1 MGKTI
6 FTSLSGTS
14 ISILQPFAKILD
26 IFISFPPSG
35 LYNYY
40 ELTIACSPVGLIGS
54 MDRALRPTIAKVSVW
69 LPSTHEFCPFFFPIF
84 FFNRPTCLYNC
95 EDHFLFHTLY
105 LILAFKNGLSTI
117 LCLWS
122 SFLPPSLP
130 SCHQYKTMKT
140 WRNNF
145 ERKGERGW
153 VLHLTEVQIAAIWS
167 KKGHILSECLNIYA
181 TGRSWLLLLLI
192 QSVKLV
198 V

>member
-69 LPSTHEFCPFFFPIF
+69 LPSTPEFCPFFFQF
-84 FFNRPTCLYNC
+84 FFSIAQLVYITAR
-95 EDHFLFHTLY
+95 
-105 LILAFKNGLSTI
+105 II
-117 LCLWS
+117 S
-122 SFLPPSLP
+122 SFIHCTLFWLLKMAFPQFCACDPPSSLLPSLP
-130 SCHQYKTMKT
+130 AINTRP
-140 WRNNF
+140 WRL
-145 ERKGERGW
+145 EETILKGRERGD
-153 VLHLTEVQIAAIWS
+153 
-167 KKGHILSECLNIYA
+167 ECYI
-181 TGRSWLLLLLI
+181 SQKW
-192 QSVKLV
+192 K
-198 V
+198 